1 MIHHFKLIGNPPDRD
16 NNLKQAELLIKIRNA
31 KTPTIKKA
39 LLKQLE
45 RLQNGNNKV
54 QFYN

>member
-1 MIHHFKLIGNPPDRD
+1 MIHHFKLIGNPPNRD
-16 NNLKQAELLIKIRNA
+16 NNLQQAELLIKIRNA

-45 RLQNGNNKV
+45 RLQSGHNKV